1 MQGLGK
7 TLQTI
12 SLLGYL
18 HEYRGIHGPHMVIVP
33 KSTLHNWINEFRKWC
48 PIIRAVKFHG
58 TQEERVG
65 HRSLPFPKLSL
76 SCRRKTGKSLRAQKC
91 NAIVACV
98 KPMLCLIEQHV
109 PGKQCLD
116 GICSDGQRVS
126 LQMYQKEQVCA
137 IGKFDVVVTSYEMV
151 IKGEESLQEVPLA
164 LHHH

>member
-1 MQGLGK
+1 MGK

-65 HRSLPFPKLSL
+65 QHHLHAFLYADASRQQAPHERRSAISTLIVLPLCFASQREMSFQSKVWVRSALMDIVLPC
-76 SCRRKTGKSLRAQKC
+76 SCTRRSKC
-91 NAIVACV
+91 
-98 KPMLCLIEQHV
+98 
-109 PGKQCLD
+109 
-116 GICSDGQRVS
+116 
-126 LQMYQKEQVCA
+126 
-137 IGKFDVVVTSYEMV
+137 
-151 IKGEESLQEVPLA
+151 VPLA
-164 LHHH
+164 SLMWW